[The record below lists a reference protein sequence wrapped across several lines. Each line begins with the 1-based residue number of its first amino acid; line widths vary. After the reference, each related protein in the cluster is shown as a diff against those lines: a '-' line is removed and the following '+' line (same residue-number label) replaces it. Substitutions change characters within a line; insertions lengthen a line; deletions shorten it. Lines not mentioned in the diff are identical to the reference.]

1 MLKCVIA
8 IAALAACTPVL
19 AEQVRHD
26 VVVDGV
32 RIAYW
37 TSRDIKPGETPIV
50 FLHGG
55 PGYNSY
61 SFRHTMGVSLES
73 IAPMVYMDERGSG
86 ASERPL
92 SKNYTLQSMAKDI
105 EGLRKALG
113 VEKIIPLGH
122 SFGGAVAAT
131 YASSFPS
138 HVDRLILASAATDMP
153 ATMGVWADAL
163 KATQPAAFA
172 REQATAAGK
181 ALAAVDPKDT
191 CALSKARFAF
201 VKDAVEKLPDPLV
214 FYTMQQFR
222 NPAAKV
228 EQKRM
233 DAEGGY
239 QNTGEVAGAIF
250 GPKSDFLCYRVDPSK
265 LSMPVLVIVGKYDLA
280 VGAAPQAALARQMP
294 HGKYVELQ
302 NSAHFGYEEE
312 PKAFKDAVE
321 AFLH

>member
-1 MLKCVIA
+1 MLKFVMA
-8 IAALAACTPVL
+8 VAALAACTPVL
-19 AEQVRHD
+19 AEQIRHD

-37 TSRDIKPGETPIV
+37 TSQDIKPGDTPIV

-61 SFRHTMGVSLES
+61 SFRRTMGLSLE
-73 IAPMVYMDERGSG
+73 ATTPVVYMDERGSG

-92 SKNYTLQSMAKDI
+92 SKDYTLQAMAADV

-131 YASSFPS
+131 YASTFPS
-138 HVDRLILASAATDMP
+138 HVDRLILADAATDMP
-153 ATMGVWADAL
+153 AAMGVWMDAL
-163 KATQPAAFA
+163 KSTQPAAFA
-172 REQATAAGK
+172 SEQATDAGK

-201 VKDAVEKLPDPLV
+201 FSDAVEKLPDPLA

-222 NPAAKV
+222 TPEGKA
-228 EQKRM
+228 EQKRI
-233 DAEGGY
+233 DADGGY
-239 QNTGEVAGAIF
+239 RSSGEVAGAVF
-250 GPKSDFLCYRVDPSK
+250 GPKSDFLCYRADPAK
-265 LSMPVLVIVGKYDLA
+265 LTMPVLVVVGKYDLA
-280 VGAAPQAALARQMP
+280 VGAAPQATLSRQIP
-294 HGKYVELQ
+294 HGKYVVLK
-302 NSAHFGYEEE
+302 NSAHFSYQEE
-312 PKAFKDAVE
+312 PEAFKGAVE
-321 AFLH
+321 AFLR